1 MHKVLVPKYNGAH
14 RFACKRLFPTISVL
28 PADNLSMTGLALYRA
43 LLRQCRPSAADTPW
57 LGEAKP
63 LVRQNFRKYKKL
75 QSPSQ
80 TANALKA
87 GYEVC
92 ASNLPPG

>member
-1 MHKVLVPKYNGAH
+1 M
-14 RFACKRLFPTISVL
+14 
-28 PADNLSMTGLALYRA
+28 LSPIHLGLALYRA
-43 LLRQCRPSAADTPW
+43 LLRQCRAPTVTAPW
-57 LGEAKP
+57 FHDCKP
-63 LVRQNFRKYKKL
+63 LVQQNFRKYRKL

-92 ASNLPPG
+92 KLYHRPVRAYILTFHYPMAGFRSPLLGPD